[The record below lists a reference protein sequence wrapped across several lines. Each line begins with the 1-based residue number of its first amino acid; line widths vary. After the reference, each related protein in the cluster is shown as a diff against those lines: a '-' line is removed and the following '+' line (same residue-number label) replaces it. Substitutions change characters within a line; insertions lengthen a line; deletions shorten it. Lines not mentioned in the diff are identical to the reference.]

1 VYKTSFD
8 DAKIL
13 SVNDR
18 YAIKDCFA
26 IDRRM
31 GGAIASADGFEGRR
45 CPRSAPLRPI
55 RGFQEGKISD
65 HR

>member
-45 CPRSAPLRPI
+45 DQRL
-55 RGFQEGKISD
+55 
-65 HR
+65 